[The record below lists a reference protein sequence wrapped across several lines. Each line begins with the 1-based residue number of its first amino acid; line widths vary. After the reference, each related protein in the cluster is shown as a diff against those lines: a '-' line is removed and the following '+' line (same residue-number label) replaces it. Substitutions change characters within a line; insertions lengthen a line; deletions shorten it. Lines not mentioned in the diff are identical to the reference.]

1 MIDDRQSASKEQ
13 RHPVPNR
20 HETGGTRTS
29 SWLDREFAILLDGG
43 MTRLAMLA
51 VLSGALAMRLWDW
64 TTVGWVL
71 VAFGMAALWL
81 AHQLAIAPLGYEP
94 E

>member
-1 MIDDRQSASKEQ
+1 
-13 RHPVPNR
+13 
-20 HETGGTRTS
+20 
-29 SWLDREFAILLDGG
+29 